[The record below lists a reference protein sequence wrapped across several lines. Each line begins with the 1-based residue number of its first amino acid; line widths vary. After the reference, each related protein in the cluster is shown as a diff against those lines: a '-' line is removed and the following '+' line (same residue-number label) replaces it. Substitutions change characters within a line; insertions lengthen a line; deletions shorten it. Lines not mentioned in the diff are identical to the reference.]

1 MGYFVYFASGSP
13 FVAYCSRTEHP
24 RLTRLNPPA
33 GFTTCD
39 WSKVIGF
46 DKPATKATF
55 EPDEVALEEE
65 FHSRGPIP
73 IPVSADGG
81 KTLDWSRSAESE
93 GSSRAYIYSG
103 PMVHR
108 ER

>member
-1 MGYFVYFASGSP
+1 MGFVS
-13 FVAYCSRTEHP
+13 
-24 RLTRLNPPA
+24 
-33 GFTTCD
+33 CD
-39 WSKVIGF
+39 WSEAIQS
-46 DKPATKATF
+46 DEPTTKKLF

-93 GSSRAYIYSG
+93 GSSRASIYSG